1 MSILSILLYAG
12 ALFSNSHDVTSLG
25 EWGPYSK
32 QYSGISHVYDV
43 NAGTRFDF
51 TVVPGYYR
59 RTYQVPNVLYESG
72 CYPWDVNKDMT
83 RITYRYELEWKDQV
97 YVDATY
103 YVLNDNNVL
112 VGMKCVN
119 NSPMHQ
125 NLSLQG
131 VSSLHYA
138 EQYPALEA
146 KNATLCLY
154 AIKYDT
160 YEPAVKK
167 HNYNLVYDGWLRGEK
182 RDANTLC
189 GSFVQTSGDKGDLL
203 EYTLPSGSHN
213 VLMRC
218 HVAKDRRVVISVNG
232 SEVVVEG
239 TGRFE
244 LVPLGQQEGKMSI
257 RTLSEGVL
265 AIDSFLAGEGLEIC
279 SRKFV
284 YRPEE
289 TGGKNEYILKYED
302 QPNYYG
308 LAWNYDFSEIRRF
321 DNSELDGFM
330 KKAVHRHPPQY
341 FKGDQKGFY
350 TSAFIRP
357 IFLQPQSDTTVWC
370 LLAQGTKE
378 QVERSL
384 VDFHADE
391 KGIVAKCPASLMNAG
406 PRDILPQG
414 KRHEFSHNIFN
425 ATLLTNVVYPVYT
438 QNQYIRHFTPGKN
451 WNSLYT
457 WDLGFISWAF
467 AMNDPVKAFETI
479 RAYTTEDESQSAFI
493 HHGTPLPIQFFAFE
507 QLCSEYWDDEVIK
520 FLYPRLKR
528 FYDYMVGKNP
538 TSTTLMDSG
547 FIRTWDYWYSTGGWD
562 DYPVMHYLRLNQHLY
577 PSVAPMVSSSYYIR
591 AAKILRMIAR
601 HYGMKADEKQY
612 DEDIRKF
619 AKPILDYGWDE
630 EAGYFGY
637 VTHDES
643 GKPDGM
649 MMAPD
654 GSNWNM
660 GMDGIS
666 PLAAGICTP
675 HQISRMEDNMFALG
689 RLWTPYG
696 MAVVD
701 QSASY
706 YSPDGYS
713 VGASWI
719 PHQLI
724 YWKSMLDYNM
734 TDRAHQIADA
744 VMNQF
749 TMECDATY
757 QSYENTRIS
766 TGRSSGW
773 HNFSG
778 LSSPVVNWFYSYYC
792 KGTIST
798 GFDAIVVSKKVASDY
813 SSCEFT
819 LEFDKD
825 AAGREMTVMVCLD
838 PDRQYDV
845 ISGGK
850 ALKTTS
856 PYPGLVCMT
865 VKADKKPQTIH
876 VRPAPSAA
884 GLN

>member
-138 EQYPALEA
+138 EQYPALVA
-146 KNATLCLY
+146 KNATLCLN

-218 HVAKDRRVVISVNG
+218 HVAKDRSVVISVNG

-239 TGRFE
+239 TGGFE
-244 LVPLGQQEGKMSI
+244 LVPLGQLEGKMSI
-257 RTLSEGVL
+257 MTLSEGVL

-302 QPNYYG
+302 QPNSYG

-350 TSAFIRP
+350 TSAFIHP
-357 IFLQPQSDTTVWC
+357 IFLQPQSDTTV
-370 LLAQGTKE
+370 
-378 QVERSL
+378 
-384 VDFHADE
+384 
-391 KGIVAKCPASLMNAG
+391 
-406 PRDILPQG
+406 
-414 KRHEFSHNIFN
+414 
-425 ATLLTNVVYPVYT
+425 
-438 QNQYIRHFTPGKN
+438 
-451 WNSLYT
+451 
-457 WDLGFISWAF
+457 
-467 AMNDPVKAFETI
+467 
-479 RAYTTEDESQSAFI
+479 
-493 HHGTPLPIQFFAFE
+493 
-507 QLCSEYWDDEVIK
+507 
-520 FLYPRLKR
+520 
-528 FYDYMVGKNP
+528 
-538 TSTTLMDSG
+538 
-547 FIRTWDYWYSTGGWD
+547 
-562 DYPVMHYLRLNQHLY
+562 
-577 PSVAPMVSSSYYIR
+577 
-591 AAKILRMIAR
+591 
-601 HYGMKADEKQY
+601 
-612 DEDIRKF
+612 
-619 AKPILDYGWDE
+619 
-630 EAGYFGY
+630 
-637 VTHDES
+637 
-643 GKPDGM
+643 
-649 MMAPD
+649 
-654 GSNWNM
+654 
-660 GMDGIS
+660 
-666 PLAAGICTP
+666 
-675 HQISRMEDNMFALG
+675 
-689 RLWTPYG
+689 
-696 MAVVD
+696 
-701 QSASY
+701 
-706 YSPDGYS
+706 
-713 VGASWI
+713 
-719 PHQLI
+719 
-724 YWKSMLDYNM
+724 
-734 TDRAHQIADA
+734 
-744 VMNQF
+744 
-749 TMECDATY
+749 
-757 QSYENTRIS
+757 
-766 TGRSSGW
+766 
-773 HNFSG
+773 
-778 LSSPVVNWFYSYYC
+778 
-792 KGTIST
+792 
-798 GFDAIVVSKKVASDY
+798 
-813 SSCEFT
+813 
-819 LEFDKD
+819 
-825 AAGREMTVMVCLD
+825 
-838 PDRQYDV
+838 
-845 ISGGK
+845 
-850 ALKTTS
+850 
-856 PYPGLVCMT
+856 
-865 VKADKKPQTIH
+865 
-876 VRPAPSAA
+876 
-884 GLN
+884 